1 MKSDQTHSEGEKHNA
16 GEHPKLPA
24 AVIRHRRDKR
34 YKHTDQ
40 RASRQ
45 GKRKGRHIHPQ
56 ATRKHR
62 QKGIDHAMHGIENR
76 AQKHKDEELK
86 TQAHLSLI
94 MESKRKDTMKI
105 SRQTKQG
112 LSPCPNKNDICT
124 NLIVHFFTIIIFLL
138 PLT

>member
-1 MKSDQTHSEGEKHNA
+1 
-16 GEHPKLPA
+16 
-24 AVIRHRRDKR
+24 
-34 YKHTDQ
+34 
-40 RASRQ
+40 
-45 GKRKGRHIHPQ
+45 
-56 ATRKHR
+56 
-62 QKGIDHAMHGIENR
+62 MHGIENR